1 MIINAFVDRIENG
14 IAGLLSSDMGI
25 EISIPVPVG
34 EGKFS
39 EGDSVSLIIE
49 SDGSVKSV
57 G

>member
-14 IAGLLSSDMGI
+14 IAVLLSSDMGI